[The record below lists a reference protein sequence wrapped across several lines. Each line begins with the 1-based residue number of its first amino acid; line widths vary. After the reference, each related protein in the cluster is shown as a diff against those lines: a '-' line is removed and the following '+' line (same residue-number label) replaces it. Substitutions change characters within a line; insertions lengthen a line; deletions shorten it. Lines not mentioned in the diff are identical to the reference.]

1 MQKKAGIIGL
11 GLIGGSIG
19 LALREE
25 GWEVTGSLQNATK
38 NNSWG
43 GKGRAEKAGK

>member
-1 MQKKAGIIGL
+1 MQKKAGVIGL

-25 GWEVTGSLQNATK
+25 GWEVIGSDNDTSRVHEALDMGAIND
-38 NNSWG
+38 
-43 GKGRAEKAGK
+43 